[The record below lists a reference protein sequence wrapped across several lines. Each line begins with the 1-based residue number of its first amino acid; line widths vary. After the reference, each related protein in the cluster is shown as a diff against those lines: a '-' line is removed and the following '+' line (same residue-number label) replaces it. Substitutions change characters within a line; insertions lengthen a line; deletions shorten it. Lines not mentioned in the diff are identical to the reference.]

1 MFKLRFLFPIVALI
15 AISDALPH
23 TDEQLT
29 QELEQA
35 KQEQIKLARRI
46 AKLERQAVALD
57 AEQTSRETS
66 GRNIKIIVGVIAVI
80 KGKRWFRFPP
90 AEQCWALGNWRK
102 IMNIDGFLTIM
113 FTKFTIIII
122 ALALLSGC
130 GDEGALQSVLPSN
143 QRTDLA
149 LKIDA
154 ELSTFVPLSTGN
166 AYNVPL
172 IADVKTSLLAEEC

>member
-46 AKLERQAVALD
+46 AKLERQSVALD

-66 GRNIKIIVGVIAVI
+66 GRNIEIIVGVIAVI
-80 KGKRWFRFPP
+80 KGKRWFCFAPGGTV
-90 AEQCWALGNWRK
+90 LGLGEEK
-102 IMNIDGFLTIM
+102 
-113 FTKFTIIII
+113 
-122 ALALLSGC
+122 
-130 GDEGALQSVLPSN
+130 
-143 QRTDLA
+143 
-149 LKIDA
+149 
-154 ELSTFVPLSTGN
+154 GN
-166 AYNVPL
+166 V
-172 IADVKTSLLAEEC
+172 T

>member
-15 AISDALPH
+15 AISDAFPH

-66 GRNIKIIVGVIAVI
+66 GRNIEIIVGVITVI
-80 KGKRWFRFPP
+80 KGK
-90 AEQCWALGNWRK
+90 
-102 IMNIDGFLTIM
+102 
-113 FTKFTIIII
+113 
-122 ALALLSGC
+122 
-130 GDEGALQSVLPSN
+130 
-143 QRTDLA
+143 
-149 LKIDA
+149 
-154 ELSTFVPLSTGN
+154 
-166 AYNVPL
+166 
-172 IADVKTSLLAEEC
+172 TSLAFEPVRQGTPEKYQQTKGRNS

>member
-15 AISDALPH
+15 AISDAFPH

-66 GRNIKIIVGVIAVI
+66 GRNIEIIVGVIALI
-80 KGKRWFRFPP
+80 KGKLCFRFPP
-90 AEQCWALGNWRK
+90 GGTVLG
-102 IMNIDGFLTIM
+102 
-113 FTKFTIIII
+113 
-122 ALALLSGC
+122 SG
-130 GDEGALQSVLPSN
+130 GLEKDNES
-143 QRTDLA
+143 R
-149 LKIDA
+149 
-154 ELSTFVPLSTGN
+154 
-166 AYNVPL
+166 
-172 IADVKTSLLAEEC
+172 

>member
-46 AKLERQAVALD
+46 AKLERQDVALD

-66 GRNIKIIVGVIAVI
+66 GRNIKIIVGIIAVI
-80 KGKRWFRFPP
+80 KGK
-90 AEQCWALGNWRK
+90 LKK
-102 IMNIDGFLTIM
+102 IFCHYQTYELMVAY
-113 FTKFTIIII
+113 I
-122 ALALLSGC
+122 ASL
-130 GDEGALQSVLPSN
+130 
-143 QRTDLA
+143 
-149 LKIDA
+149 DA
-154 ELSTFVPLSTGN
+154 EGN
-166 AYNVPL
+166 Q
-172 IADVKTSLLAEEC
+172 CFG

>member
-46 AKLERQAVALD
+46 AKLEQQAVALD

-80 KGKRWFRFPP
+80 KGKTEIRFFIRR
-90 AEQCWALGNWRK
+90 LNYG
-102 IMNIDGFLTIM
+102 
-113 FTKFTIIII
+113 
-122 ALALLSGC
+122 
-130 GDEGALQSVLPSN
+130 
-143 QRTDLA
+143 
-149 LKIDA
+149 
-154 ELSTFVPLSTGN
+154 
-166 AYNVPL
+166 
-172 IADVKTSLLAEEC
+172 

>member
-66 GRNIKIIVGVIAVI
+66 GRNIEIIVGVIALI
-80 KGKRWFRFPP
+80 
-90 AEQCWALGNWRK
+90 
-102 IMNIDGFLTIM
+102 
-113 FTKFTIIII
+113 
-122 ALALLSGC
+122 
-130 GDEGALQSVLPSN
+130 
-143 QRTDLA
+143 QR
-149 LKIDA
+149 
-154 ELSTFVPLSTGN
+154 
-166 AYNVPL
+166 
-172 IADVKTSLLAEEC
+172 

>member
-57 AEQTSRETS
+57 AEQTIRETS

-80 KGKRWFRFPP
+80 RGYRCFAFPP
-90 AEQCWALGNWRK
+90 AKQCWAWGKER
-102 IMNIDGFLTIM
+102 
-113 FTKFTIIII
+113 
-122 ALALLSGC
+122 
-130 GDEGALQSVLPSN
+130 
-143 QRTDLA
+143 
-149 LKIDA
+149 
-154 ELSTFVPLSTGN
+154 
-166 AYNVPL
+166 
-172 IADVKTSLLAEEC
+172 

>member
-66 GRNIKIIVGVIAVI
+66 GRNIRQKYRDYSWGNCSYQRESPLGV
-80 KGKRWFRFPP
+80 
-90 AEQCWALGNWRK
+90 
-102 IMNIDGFLTIM
+102 D
-113 FTKFTIIII
+113 
-122 ALALLSGC
+122 
-130 GDEGALQSVLPSN
+130 
-143 QRTDLA
+143 
-149 LKIDA
+149 
-154 ELSTFVPLSTGN
+154 
-166 AYNVPL
+166 
-172 IADVKTSLLAEEC
+172 

>member
-66 GRNIKIIVGVIAVI
+66 GRNIEIIVGVIAVI
-80 KGKRWFRFPP
+80 RGKRCLRLAPGGMAWN
-90 AEQCWALGNWRK
+90 LGAGK
-102 IMNIDGFLTIM
+102 D
-113 FTKFTIIII
+113 
-122 ALALLSGC
+122 
-130 GDEGALQSVLPSN
+130 
-143 QRTDLA
+143 
-149 LKIDA
+149 
-154 ELSTFVPLSTGN
+154 
-166 AYNVPL
+166 NV
-172 IADVKTSLLAEEC
+172 T

>member
-66 GRNIKIIVGVIAVI
+66 GRNIKIIVGIIALI
-80 KGKRWFRFPP
+80 KGKRCFRFAPGGTV
-90 AEQCWALGNWRK
+90 LGLG
-102 IMNIDGFLTIM
+102 I
-113 FTKFTIIII
+113 
-122 ALALLSGC
+122 
-130 GDEGALQSVLPSN
+130 EG
-143 QRTDLA
+143 
-149 LKIDA
+149 
-154 ELSTFVPLSTGN
+154 EGN
-166 AYNVPL
+166 CY
-172 IADVKTSLLAEEC
+172 EF

>member
-15 AISDALPH
+15 AISDAFPH

-66 GRNIKIIVGVIAVI
+66 GRNIEIIVGVIAVI
-80 KGKRWFRFPP
+80 KGKTNSQTKGNDDESQ
-90 AEQCWALGNWRK
+90 AEVGIYTLRRRGYGSRYHYRAVYHTEHRGTAQ
-102 IMNIDGFLTIM
+102 
-113 FTKFTIIII
+113 
-122 ALALLSGC
+122 
-130 GDEGALQSVLPSN
+130 
-143 QRTDLA
+143 
-149 LKIDA
+149 
-154 ELSTFVPLSTGN
+154 
-166 AYNVPL
+166 
-172 IADVKTSLLAEEC
+172 

>member
-66 GRNIKIIVGVIAVI
+66 GRNIEIIVGAIAVI
-80 KGKRWFRFPP
+80 RGNHRSEWIDESIAHAQN
-90 AEQCWALGNWRK
+90 AENRYIATCRPSVG
-102 IMNIDGFLTIM
+102 GCFLTQSQGRISNERT
-113 FTKFTIIII
+113 TKY
-122 ALALLSGC
+122 
-130 GDEGALQSVLPSN
+130 
-143 QRTDLA
+143 RR
-149 LKIDA
+149 
-154 ELSTFVPLSTGN
+154 
-166 AYNVPL
+166 
-172 IADVKTSLLAEEC
+172 